1 MKSWKKERC
10 RRKQLFYSIKLR
22 RNISRD
28 LANWSDMLLRQFR
41 TNAENI
47 AKLTEIQRGEE

>member
-22 RNISRD
+22 RHISRD
-28 LANWSDMLLRQFR
+28 LANWSDMLLRNMR

-47 AKLTEIQRGEE
+47 AKITRIMRGEE